1 MRGLGLA
8 AVAFFLSHVAYHWRF
23 GDMNNALWA
32 CHVASLLI
40 GIGALTNRNDVTAIG
55 VLWLVVGIPMWFLHL
70 ASGGEF
76 IPTSVFTHGGGAI
89 VGAAVIHQQRWP
101 RGGWWKACV
110 ALFAWVG
117 LTRLVTPP
125 ELNVNLAFRIPGPT
139 TSGTISHAQYLG
151 LMAAVMTT
159 IFLVADL
166 LLRRAL
172 PLRSCDQLT
181 NAESPLCALR
191 DSALQLSHLQ
201 RRDAESAE
209 ENHQHQ

>member
-23 GDMNNALWA
+23 GDMSNALWA
-32 CHVASLLI
+32 CHVAALLI

-55 VLWLVVGIPMWFLHL
+55 VLWLVVGIPLWFLHL
-70 ASGGEF
+70 ASGGVF
-76 IPTSVFTHGGGAI
+76 IPTSLFTHGGGAI
-89 VGAAVIHQQRWP
+89 VGVAIIRQQRWP
-101 RGGWWKACV
+101 CGGWWKASV

-139 TSGTISHAQYLG
+139 TNGTLSHTEYLG
-151 LMAAVMTT
+151 LMAVAVTT

-166 LLRRAL
+166 LLRRVFPKTDL
-172 PLRSCDQLT
+172 ELSCAT
-181 NAESPLCALR
+181 S
-191 DSALQLSHLQ
+191 SSTK
-201 RRDAESAE
+201 
-209 ENHQHQ
+209 